1 MQTSSI
7 KYCRDGW
14 FTLRCRWAK
23 SQGNA
28 EPQPKLSDS
37 KSYTPETHTA
47 DSQKKNT
54 TYL

>member
-1 MQTSSI
+1 MQSSSI

-14 FTLRCRWAK
+14 FTLRWAK

-28 EPQPKLSDS
+28 EPQSKLPDS
-37 KSYTPETHTA
+37 KIYTPETHIA
-47 DSQKKNT
+47 DSAKKNT